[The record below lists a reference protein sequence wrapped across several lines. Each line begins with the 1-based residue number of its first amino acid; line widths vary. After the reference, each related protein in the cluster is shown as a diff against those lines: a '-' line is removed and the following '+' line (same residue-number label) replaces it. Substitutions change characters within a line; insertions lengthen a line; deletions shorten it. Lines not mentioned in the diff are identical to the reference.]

1 MYLAMVRAIIHN
13 ALGAGAAAF
22 FSLGI
27 VSSYARYQPAIYHQI
42 HIKMSRRC
50 ALGPTFAINHRRRAL
65 HTEWQ
70 QCTYTHSQG

>member
-13 ALGAGAAAF
+13 APGAERAAAF

-27 VSSYARYQPAIYHQI
+27 VSSCARYQPAIYHQI
-42 HIKMSRRC
+42 HIKMSRRR

-65 HTEWQ
+65 HTE
-70 QCTYTHSQG
+70 